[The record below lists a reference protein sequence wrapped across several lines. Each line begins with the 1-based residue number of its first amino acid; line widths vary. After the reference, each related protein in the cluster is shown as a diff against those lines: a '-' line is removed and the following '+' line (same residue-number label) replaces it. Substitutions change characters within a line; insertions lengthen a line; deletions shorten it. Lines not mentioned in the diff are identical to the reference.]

1 MRLMD
6 DTFADLFGD
15 IWGMAGVTGDAGV
28 PGDAVSFTGPRVVL
42 ASPFDVTG
50 LATGAVASATLAVAR
65 LLAERRGEP
74 LAPVTV
80 DSGMACAAFRG
91 EALFSP
97 IGWQLA
103 PLWDPIAGNYRAADG
118 WIRLHTNY
126 AHHRAAVRDVLRAE
140 DRDGVATAVAAWRTV
155 DLETAIVAAG
165 GAAAAMHAR
174 DEWLASPAGRATAG
188 VPLLEFDQGS
198 SGSAP
203 AWAGTTPTL
212 PLSGVRVLDLTRVIA
227 GPTCTKVL
235 AWYGADVLR
244 IDPPGF
250 EEVASL
256 LPETTVG
263 KRCAALD
270 LNSIEGRAHFEALLA
285 EADVIVLGLRG
296 DALASL
302 GYTDERLA
310 VINPALIVA
319 RLNAYGWEGPWKNR
333 RGFDSLVQMSCGIAA
348 DGAATFGRDEP
359 TPLPVQALDYATGWF
374 LAAAVARALTTQL
387 TNGATT
393 RISGSLVATAN
404 LLYSLPRP
412 PRALTAAASDAV
424 DLEET
429 ATAWGQAK
437 RVPMPGRIAGV
448 VPQWQHNA
456 GPLARRDAVWN
467 SRE

>member
-1 MRLMD
+1 MD

-15 IWGMAGVTGDAGV
+15 IWGMTGVTGDAGV

-126 AHHRAAVRDVLRAE
+126 AHHRAAALDVLRAE
-140 DRDGVATAVAAWRTV
+140 DRDGVATAVGAWRAV

-165 GAAAAMHAR
+165 GAAAAMHER
-174 DEWLASPAGRATAG
+174 DEWLASPAGGATAS
-188 VPLLEFDQGS
+188 VPLLEFDQS
-198 SGSAP
+198 APGSAT

-244 IDPPGF
+244 IGPPGF

-333 RGFDSLVQMSCGIAA
+333 RGFDSLVQMSCGIAV
-348 DGAATFGRDEP
+348 DGAATFGRNEP

-437 RVPMPGRIAGV
+437 RVPMPGCFAGV
-448 VPQWQHNA
+448 VPRWQHDA
-456 GPLARRDAVWN
+456 GPLARHDAVWN